1 MNRWIRRFLFGQ
13 QKIKLKTETNNIN
26 QKLKKSLDKKFKKT
40 IKNVSKSKL
49 KKQN

>member
-26 QKLKKSLDKKFKKT
+26 QKLKKSLDKKKNNKKREQ
-40 IKNVSKSKL
+40 K
-49 KKQN
+49 